1 MKVDFFLVLSEKRKK
16 KEKSSRDWQA
26 QMSSLTEGGD
36 EKQVVFLFPTKTKN
50 SSLGILFLRTKY
62 LYLYL
67 IVLVREVEE
76 NTSIKISFWLR
87 TVGIT

>member
-1 MKVDFFLVLSEKRKK
+1 LVLSEKRKK

-62 LYLYL
+62 LYLSNRFGALSRGKYFHKNIIL
-67 IVLVREVEE
+67 A
-76 NTSIKISFWLR
+76 
-87 TVGIT
+87 

>member
-1 MKVDFFLVLSEKRKK
+1 LVLSEKRKK

-62 LYLYL
+62 LYLSNRFGASSRGKYFHKNIIL
-67 IVLVREVEE
+67 A
-76 NTSIKISFWLR
+76 
-87 TVGIT
+87 